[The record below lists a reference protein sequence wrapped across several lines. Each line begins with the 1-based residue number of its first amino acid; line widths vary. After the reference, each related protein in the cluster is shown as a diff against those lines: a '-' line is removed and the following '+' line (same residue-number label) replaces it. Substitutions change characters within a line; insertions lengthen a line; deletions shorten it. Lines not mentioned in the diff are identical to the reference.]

1 MMLPIRFVNRC
12 REKKQN
18 LFVFFFWHTK
28 QLNRGQ
34 CLLLFSWYVALSCS
48 MYWFP
53 VCAKRAKSLLC
64 PCTAQYGAANG
75 CLHIKCHCPCTQAAR
90 LLAAYRLLQSFQVQ
104 RTYQYHGQ
112 YALQSLRAL
121 MRTTL

>member
-1 MMLPIRFVNRC
+1 MLPVRFANTC

-18 LFVFFFWHTK
+18 LFVFFSWRTG

-34 CLLLFSWYVALSCS
+34 CLLLFSWYVALNCS

-53 VCAKRAKSLLC
+53 VCAKWEKSLLC
-64 PCTAQYGAANG
+64 PCTAQYGAANE
-75 CLHIKCHCPCTQAAR
+75 CLHIKCHCLYTQAAQLPGVCR
-90 LLAAYRLLQSFQVQ
+90 LLLWFPALQIFLYR
-104 RTYQYHGQ
+104 GQ
-112 YALQSLRAL
+112 YELQSLRVL